1 MAAGR
6 PVNSTSLP
14 MPASRLQ
21 SSDPS
26 HAPAK
31 SAPIRACL
39 GCSDKSIIPAILIN
53 DQTMMTKP
61 SVIARFYVSRFSAFW
76 FFAFAAFLGLISPAV
91 H

>member
-1 MAAGR
+1 
-6 PVNSTSLP
+6 
-14 MPASRLQ
+14 
-21 SSDPS
+21 
-26 HAPAK
+26 
-31 SAPIRACL
+31 L